1 MTSTNV
7 STSSTSIFSTMEKVH
22 NKRLE
27 SVKNQIAK
35 AIDGRA
41 LFELE
46 KRQGVHSN
54 DFKHVEALGQS
65 DAVARFFLA
74 VGIVPEYY
82 INSVS
87 HTPEVFADKSGLD
100 AICKTGN
107 LKAYKKMRE
116 TAEYFAHGTALEKVL
131 KTFVACALVS
141 SQHHLVIP
149 RDVCVRFLN
158 SVPLNR
164 VSDELIEALDHF
176 RAKHMSGGAETQ
188 TSQCTLQLATMRAA
202 QVVRNGHYKDFALDV
217 NSVVVESFAQKFN
230 MMEQLEKARA
240 YRATISEKVAA

>member
-1 MTSTNV
+1 MTSINV
-7 STSSTSIFSTMEKVH
+7 STSSTSIFSTMQALTTSRVA
-22 NKRLE
+22 
-27 SVKNQIAK
+27 SVKGKITT
-35 AIDGRA
+35 AINNRA
-41 LFELE
+41 EFELD
-46 KRQGVHSN
+46 KRQGAHSN

-82 INSVS
+82 INSVA
-87 HTPEVFADKSGLD
+87 HTPEQFQEKSGLD

-131 KTFVACALVS
+131 KTFIACALVS

-164 VSDELIEALDHF
+164 VSDELIEALEHF

-202 QVVRNGHYKDFALDV
+202 QVVRNGHFKDFALDV

-240 YRATISEKVAA
+240 YRATISESVAA